1 MHVDRVAAAADDL
14 AVLSQSSL
22 FVDVV
27 RIRVEILHAL
37 CHNNALGIL
46 PRSFSDAIAGVH
58 ASDASRF
65 SSAQIG
71 TPVCFG
77 RARGFGERLT
87 VCIRTGEAT
96 KVGAI
101 ALAHAGDEE

>member
-1 MHVDRVAAAADDL
+1 
-14 AVLSQSSL
+14 
-22 FVDVV
+22 
-27 RIRVEILHAL
+27 VEILHAF
-37 CHNNALGIL
+37 CHDNALGIL
-46 PRSFSDAIAGVH
+46 PRSFSDAVARVH

-87 VCIRTGEAT
+87 VCIGPREAA
-96 KVGAI
+96 KVSAI
-101 ALAHAGDEE
+101 AFAHAGDEE